1 MKSNV
6 LSCSYW
12 TWVLHS
18 IPLIMI
24 CYCQGCGNT
33 SAYVI
38 LPSIG
43 LDHICPNDNSLYWLM
58 VWNLK
63 RFLCRV
69 EYHKDRFWVLFF
81 LQFTSCLLVTS
92 SENMVSN
99 STCMLMT
106 VSCILHLA
114 CQQMS
119 SIQHADGHWWYS
131 CMVCSKYAKTEWWQ
145 NRNAGNWFK
154 IPYYPETSWF
164 ECGIHRYYTW
174 WAC

>member
-1 MKSNV
+1 MVYMSVSNLPIRNITAPKRLLLVFMMIFLELYMKSNV

-24 CYCQGCGNT
+24 CYCQCCGNT

-43 LDHICPNDNSLYWLM
+43 FDQICPSDNSLYWLM
-58 VWNLK
+58 VWYLK

-69 EYHKDRFWVLFF
+69 EYHKDRFWVLVF
-81 LQFTSCLLVTS
+81 LQFTSFLLVTS
-92 SENMVSN
+92 LENMVSN

-114 CQQMS
+114 CQQMR
-119 SIQHADGHWWYS
+119 Q
-131 CMVCSKYAKTEWWQ
+131 
-145 NRNAGNWFK
+145 
-154 IPYYPETSWF
+154 YP
-164 ECGIHRYYTW
+164 
-174 WAC
+174 ACRWPLMIFVHGVQQIC